1 MSTLR
6 IPSAPTSPRDDATQL
21 HSAFKG
27 IGCDAAVIVNIL
39 AHRAASQR
47 DDIQQEFETL
57 YSYDLKKELSSELHG
72 NLKKALLL
80 WMQTPMERDIT
91 TLKQALTGHIPHPEL
106 KIATE
111 IICSRT
117 SSQIRQIKQAYTSTY
132 DTYLEID
139 VEAHASG
146 NHKQLMLAYL
156 STTRYEGPEID
167 RVLVENDAKAM
178 HKSGEKK
185 FGMDERVLIQI
196 FSERSKAHLVALDS
210 AYHKMYG
217 RELRKAIKREASG
230 HFKHAL
236 LTILQCAHNPAKYF
250 ATVLRK
256 AMKGLGTKDTT
267 LIRVVVTRA
276 EVDMQQIK
284 EEYQKLYKKPL
295 IDAVRLETL
304 GHYRTF
310 LLSLLGSN

>member
-1 MSTLR
+1 MTYSWL
-6 IPSAPTSPRDDATQL
+6 
-21 HSAFKG
+21 G

-91 TLKQALTGHIPHPEL
+91 TLRQALTGHIPHPEL

-139 VEAHASG
+139 VEAYASG

-217 RELRKAIKREASG
+217 RELRK
-230 HFKHAL
+230 
-236 LTILQCAHNPAKYF
+236 
-250 ATVLRK
+250 VLRK

>member
-1 MSTLR
+1 MSTVR
-6 IPSAPTSPRDDATQL
+6 IPSAPPSARDDATQL
-21 HSAFKG
+21 HRAFKG
-27 IGCDAAVIVNIL
+27 IGCDAGVIVNIL
-39 AHRAASQR
+39 AHRDASQR
-47 DDIQQEFETL
+47 DDILQEFETL

-72 NLKKALLL
+72 HLKKAVLL
-80 WMQTPMERDIT
+80 WMQNPLERDLT
-91 TLKQALTGHIPHPEL
+91 TLKQALTGHIPEL

-117 SSQIRQIKQAYTSTY
+117 SSQIRQIKQAYASTY
-132 DTYLEID
+132 DVNLEHDI
-139 VEAHASG
+139 EAHASG

-167 RVLVENDAKAM
+167 RVLVENDAKTM
-178 HKSGEKK
+178 RKFGERK

-196 FSERSKAHLVALDS
+196 FSERSRTHLVVLDS
-210 AYHKMYG
+210 AYQKMYG
-217 RELRKAIKREASG
+217 RELRKAIKKETSG

-236 LTILQCAHNPAKYF
+236 STILQCAHNPAKYF

-284 EEYQKLYKKPL
+284 EEYHKLYKKQL
-295 IDAVRLETL
+295 TDAVHSETL